1 MKNPDFFID
10 KARKKALDLRVH
22 ATKKHIF
29 LCCDQTN
36 AKCCSKEAGL
46 ESWDY
51 LKSRFQELE
60 LTNDGTIARTKANC
74 LRVCAAGPIAV
85 VHPDN
90 VWYHSCSP
98 DIIEQII
105 QQHLIGGQIVEEF
118 QLKETL

>member
-1 MKNPDFFID
+1 MKHPDFLID
-10 KARKKALDLRVH
+10 KAHKKAMDLRVH
-22 ATKKHIF
+22 STQKHIF

-36 AKCCSKEAGL
+36 AKCCSKEAGM

-51 LKSRFQELE
+51 LKNRLQELE

-98 DIIEQII
+98 DVIEQII
-105 QQHLIGGQIVEEF
+105 QQHLIGGQPVEEF
-118 QLKETL
+118 QLKEIV